1 MRFSNSTRRSLRAL
15 VTIAVVAVAAA
26 MQAQTADQSA
36 PWLNVYGFAMM
47 DSGYN
52 ADQINPNWF
61 DTMRVTKLPSFKDQF
76 APDGNAYFSVRQT
89 RFGVKA
95 GTSTEL
101 GDLFTQF
108 EWELFGTGVDEGQTT
123 FRLRHAYAELGQF
136 GAGQYWSPFMDIDSF
151 PNSLEY
157 WGPTGMPFFR
167 NVQIR
172 WMPMKGDSRL
182 TFALERPGASAD
194 QGDYAGRIELQGV
207 KGHFPLPD
215 LSGEYR
221 HGGKWGYIEGAGI
234 VRYIGWKDN
243 NNDAIDLS
251 DHKMGWGI
259 NLTSN
264 LNLRGGADIL
274 RLGYVYGEGIENYM
288 NDSPADV
295 GIENV
300 SAGGGINGSGIEG
313 KLLPISG
320 IVAFLDHTWNPKWSS
335 TVGFST
341 QDIKNSNATA
351 GSAFKKGE
359 YALANLLYTPVKNF
373 MTGVEL
379 QYGKRHNFSDGFSSS
394 GFKVQFSVKGNFS
407 MNFGGKS

>member
-1 MRFSNSTRRSLRAL
+1 MIFLTRTYRSLAVLL
-15 VTIAVVAVAAA
+15 VTGLIAVAVPVH
-26 MQAQTADQSA
+26 AQTTDQSGS
-36 PWLNVYGFAMM
+36 WLNVYGFAMM

-52 ADQINPNWF
+52 ADQIAPNWY
-61 DTMRVTKLPSFKDQF
+61 DTMRVTKLPSFKDEF

-95 GTSTEL
+95 GTPTEL
-101 GDLFTQF
+101 GDLFAQF
-108 EWELFGTGVDEGQTT
+108 EFELFGTGVDEGQTT

-172 WMPMKGDSRL
+172 WMPIKGDTRL

-207 KGHFPLPD
+207 KPHFPVPD
-215 LSGEYR
+215 LSAEYR
-221 HGGKWGYIEGAGI
+221 HGGKWGYVEVAGI
-234 VRYIGWKDN
+234 VRKLEWEDL
-243 NNDAIDLS
+243 NNDNLRLGGSAT
-251 DHKMGWGI
+251 GWGI

-264 LNLRGGADIL
+264 LNLRGGNDIV
-274 RLGYVYGEGIENYM
+274 RLGLVYGKGIENYM

-295 GIENV
+295 GIENNPGNAV
-300 SAGGGINGSGIEG
+300 TPVRGE
-313 KLLPISG
+313 LLPIIG
-320 IVAFLDHTWNPKWSS
+320 TVAFIDHTWNSKWS
-335 TVGFST
+335 TTAGFST
-341 QDIKNSNATA
+341 QDIDNTEGQAANA
-351 GSAFKKGE
+351 FHKGE

-379 QYGKRHNFSDGFSSS
+379 QYGKRHNFDDGFSSS

-407 MNFGGKS
+407 MMFGGKS